1 MPPGGLPLLQL
12 RRLVAPE
19 AAAQAELA
27 CQAER
32 EALAGT
38 PPPHSPLP
46 MQGEAGG
53 RACLPWAGLALLAA
67 LTQVRPSRL
76 LSACSQQLG

>member
-1 MPPGGLPLLQL
+1 MPRLISLPPQL

-19 AAAQAELA
+19 NAAQAELA
-27 CQAER
+27 AQAER

-46 MQGEAGG
+46 MQSEGEGEVAAGQ
-53 RACLPWAGLALLAA
+53 A
-67 LTQVRPSRL
+67 
-76 LSACSQQLG
+76 